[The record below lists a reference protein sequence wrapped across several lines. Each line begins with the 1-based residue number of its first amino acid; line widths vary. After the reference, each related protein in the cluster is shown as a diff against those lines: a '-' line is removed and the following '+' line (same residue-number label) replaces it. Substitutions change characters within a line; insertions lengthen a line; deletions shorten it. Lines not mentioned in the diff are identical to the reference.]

1 MQSFTRLT
9 AVAAVYDRANVDTDQ
24 IIPARFLRKPRGP
37 GYGGFLFHDQRFD
50 ESGRE
55 RSDFPL
61 NRPRWLE
68 AGILIAGAN
77 FGCGSSREAAVYA
90 LVDHGIRCVIAPGF
104 ADIFAANAVQ
114 NGLLC
119 VTLPDAELAQ
129 IRGAAEAQPDAHLT
143 VDLRG
148 QTVAMPGGAVVTFA
162 IDAFRKRCLVEGLDQ
177 IALTRARLDEI
188 AAFERKA
195 DAAAPWLQVAPGAP
209 TPKAR
214 R

>member
-1 MQSFTRLT
+1 MQPFTRLT
-9 AVAAVYDRANVDTDQ
+9 AAAAVHDQANVDTDQ

-37 GYGGFLFHDQRFD
+37 GYGSFLFHDQRFD

-55 RSDFPL
+55 RPDFPL
-61 NRPRWLE
+61 NRPGWRE
-68 AGILIAGAN
+68 AGILVAGPN

-90 LVDHGIRCVIAPGF
+90 LVDYGIRCVIAPGF

-129 IRGAAEAQPDAHLT
+129 IRGVVEARPDANVS
-143 VDLRG
+143 VDLPG
-148 QTVAMPGGAVVTFA
+148 QTVAIPDGAVVAFV
-162 IDAFRKRCLVEGLDQ
+162 IDPFRKRCLVEGLDQ

-188 AAFERKA
+188 AKFERQSET
-195 DAAAPWLQVAPGAP
+195 AAPWLRVALG
-209 TPKAR
+209 PKTEQ
-214 R
+214 